1 MQYITFVNK
10 LGQVHKMWSSLEGVF
25 FICYRKDDV
34 EAKPS
39 IFEQEEGID
48 SCKEYKMW
56 PTKKFTNKDE
66 ADGFIVR
73 YVDQGIKAGIFRDK
87 KIIS

>member
-10 LGQVHKMWSSLEGVF
+10 LGQVHKMWSSKEGNY

-48 SCKEYKMW
+48 SHKEYKMW
-56 PTKKFTNKDE
+56 PTKKFINKDE
-66 ADGFIVR
+66 ADSFIVR